1 MWKVFFVFIVII
13 ISIPLYFYFAPSK
26 SLKDLSP
33 LVIESDCCVDGA
45 KPLKTIPD
53 PENVGGLNTQD
64 SKFTILENLSS
75 EIKIKRAEEE
85 YYNIIPEHKCII
97 ECE

>member
-1 MWKVFFVFIVII
+1 M
-13 ISIPLYFYFAPSK
+13 
-26 SLKDLSP
+26 
-33 LVIESDCCVDGA
+33 DGA

-64 SKFTILENLSS
+64 SKFTILENLYS

-85 YYNIIPEHKCII
+85 YYNIIPEHKCIM
-97 ECE
+97 ECK

>member
-1 MWKVFFVFIVII
+1 MWKVFFVFIVTI
-13 ISIPLYFYFAPSK
+13 ISISLYFYFAPSK

-33 LVIESDCCVDGA
+33 PVIESDCCVDGA

-64 SKFTILENLSS
+64 SKFTILENLYS

-85 YYNIIPEHKCII
+85 YYNIIPEHKCIM